1 MNPPNDGGNTI
12 SDLEAEFTP
21 MNQST
26 IDVGEEDFEAAVLDR
41 STEVPVL
48 VDFWAPWCGPCRVLG
63 PVLEKLASEYA
74 GEFLLAKVNVDEN
87 PTLAGALGIQSIPAV
102 KLFRDG
108 QIASEFTGALPEPM
122 VREFLSKFLPSAADK
137 QAQEAVQLE
146 HEGKISEAKNLYES
160 VLKSEPNNAR
170 ALLGLGR
177 VLANEG
183 NVSQALEQ
191 LDKVPIVADERK
203 EADRLIARLKLQ
215 QGGAQDASALRAK
228 LQSNPDDLGTRF
240 ELAQALAGMEKYEE
254 ALSEFLTIIKT
265 DRGFRDDGAR
275 KAMIQIFEVLGPEN
289 PLTDKF
295 RAELARVL
303 FS

>member
-1 MNPPNDGGNTI
+1 
-12 SDLEAEFTP
+12 

-26 IDVGEEDFEAAVLDR
+26 IDVGEDNFESAVLDR
-41 STEVPVL
+41 SMEVPVL
-48 VDFWAPWCGPCRVLG
+48 VDFWAPWCEPCRVLG
-63 PVLEKLASEYA
+63 PVLEKLAGEYG
-74 GEFLLAKVNVDEN
+74 GEFVLAKVNVDEN
-87 PTLAGALGIQSIPAV
+87 PTLAGALGIQGIPAV

-108 QIASEFTGALPEPM
+108 QIDSEFTGALPEPM

-146 HEGKISEAKNLYES
+146 QEGKISEAKNLYKS
-160 VLKSEPNNAR
+160 VLNTEPNHAK

-177 VLANEG
+177 LLANEG
-183 NVSQALEQ
+183 AHSAALEH
-191 LDKVPIVADERK
+191 LDKIPVVAEERK

-215 QGGAQDASALRAK
+215 AGGTQDESALRAK
-228 LQSNPDDLGTRF
+228 LKSNPDDLDTRF
-240 ELAQALAGMEKYEE
+240 ELAQALAGMERYED
-254 ALSEFLTIIKT
+254 ALNEFLTTIKK

-275 KAMIQIFEVLGPEN
+275 KAMIQIFEVIGPEN

-295 RAELARVL
+295 RSELAKVL